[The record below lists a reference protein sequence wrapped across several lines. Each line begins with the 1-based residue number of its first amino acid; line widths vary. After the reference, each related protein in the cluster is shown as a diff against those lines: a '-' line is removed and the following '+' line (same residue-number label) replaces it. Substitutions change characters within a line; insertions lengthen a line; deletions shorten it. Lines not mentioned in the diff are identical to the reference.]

1 MSSPENIRYHAA
13 GHLAAAH
20 ALASAGHIE
29 SAKHVLGI
37 VKQYFASPRVQ
48 SPPSFRAV
56 LDGAIADPAVK
67 LNDLAALEQMI
78 CHEANTRLEESGV
91 WIGNG

>member
-48 SPPSFRAV
+48 SIKARR
-56 LDGAIADPAVK
+56 GAFLGVSAILFLLIRDTTADTRPWHS
-67 LNDLAALEQMI
+67 AA
-78 CHEANTRLEESGV
+78 RPV
-91 WIGNG
+91 